1 MTEHKTAIVSVINDI
16 STDQRVDRTCRT
28 LTKLGF
34 EVLLVGRKLKDS
46 QPISGRPYKTFRMRL
61 MFTKGPLFY
70 AEYNIRLFFFLL
82 FKSATLLVSND
93 LDTLTA
99 NFFVNKIKKNK
110 LVYDSHEYFTG
121 VPELVN
127 RQKVQKIWKNIE
139 QHIFPKLKTIITVN
153 DSIAKLFAEEYK
165 KEINVIRNVSLFR
178 KVIPAVSP
186 EKIGLPTDKKFIVL
200 QGAGINIQRG
210 AEEAVA
216 AMQYI
221 DDAILLVIGGGDVL
235 QILKNSVQ
243 QFHLEQ
249 KVIFIPKMPIDKL
262 FDYTRLAQIGLTLDK
277 DTNIN
282 YRFSL
287 PNKLFDYI
295 QARIPVLASPLPE
308 LKKIIE
314 QYQIGMMI
322 ENHDPKHI
330 AEKIKIML
338 ADVNQKKIWKENLN
352 FAATELCW
360 ENEEKKLIEI
370 FNNL

>member
-1 MTEHKTAIVSVINDI
+1 M
-16 STDQRVDRTCRT
+16 
-28 LTKLGF
+28 
-34 EVLLVGRKLKDS
+34 
-46 QPISGRPYKTFRMRL
+46 
-61 MFTKGPLFY
+61 
-70 AEYNIRLFFFLL
+70 
-82 FKSATLLVSND
+82 
-93 LDTLTA
+93 
-99 NFFVNKIKKNK
+99 
-110 LVYDSHEYFTG
+110 
-121 VPELVN
+121 PELVN
-127 RQKVQKIWKNIE
+127 RPKVQKYWKNIE
-139 QHIFPKLKTIITVN
+139 KHIFPKLKTIITVN

-178 KVIPAVSP
+178 QEIPAVSP
-186 EKIGLPTDKKFIVL
+186 EKLELPTNKKFIVL

-221 DDAILLVIGGGDVL
+221 EDAILLVIGGGDVL
-235 QILKNSVQ
+235 HILKNSVQ
-243 QFHLEQ
+243 QLHLEQ

-330 AEKIKIML
+330 AEKIKMML
-338 ADVNQKKIWKENLN
+338 ADDNQKKIWKENLN
-352 FAATELCW
+352 FAASELCW